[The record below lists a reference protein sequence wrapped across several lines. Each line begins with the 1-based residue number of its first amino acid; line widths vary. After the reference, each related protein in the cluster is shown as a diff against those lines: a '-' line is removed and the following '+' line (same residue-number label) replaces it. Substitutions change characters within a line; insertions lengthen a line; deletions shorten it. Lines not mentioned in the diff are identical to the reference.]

1 MHLFDPF
8 AYPFMTTAL
17 AAMILI
23 SLAAGPISTLV
34 NLRGLEFMSDGLI
47 HAAFPGIVIGYVVGG
62 TEGLYPGAVV
72 TTVLAAV
79 VLTLLTRRKVS
90 SDAATATVL
99 TSAFGIGV
107 IIVSRK
113 SDYAG
118 QLQEL
123 LFGRLFTVQ
132 PSELLPLGV
141 TLVLALA
148 LVAVTW
154 RRQVFRAFDAA
165 GATAAGGRVLLTDLA
180 LTIAIALV
188 VVAASNTVG
197 NLLVLAILMLPGAAG
212 RLISRRI
219 EWIVLTAIVFTVLA
233 AWWGL
238 WAAFSIS
245 LSASSL
251 LPGGATVVLTMTIG
265 YLALVTVR
273 ILLDGWARH
282 RAVRT

>member
-1 MHLFDPF
+1 
-8 AYPFMTTAL
+8 MTTAL

>member
-1 MHLFDPF
+1 
-8 AYPFMTTAL
+8 MTTAL

-23 SLAAGPISTLV
+23 SLAAGPISTFV

-47 HAAFPGIVIGYVVGG
+47 HAAFPGIVVGYVVGG
-62 TEGLYPGAVV
+62 TEGLYPGAVA

-79 VLTLLTRRKVS
+79 LLTLMTRRKVT

-107 IIVSRK
+107 IVVSRE

-118 QLQEL
+118 QVQEL

-132 PSELLPLGV
+132 PSELLPLGA
-141 TLVLALA
+141 TLAVALA
-148 LVAVTW
+148 LVGITW

-165 GATAAGGRVLLTDLA
+165 GATAAGGRALLTDLS
-180 LTIAIALV
+180 LTVAIALV
-188 VVAASNTVG
+188 VVAASNSVG
-197 NLLVLAILMLPGAAG
+197 NLLVLAILILPGAAG

-219 EWIVLTAIVFTVLA
+219 EGIVLAAITFTALA

-245 LSASSL
+245 LSVSSL
-251 LPGGATVVLTMTIG
+251 LPGGATVVLAMTIG
-265 YLALVTVR
+265 YLVLVGAR
-273 ILLDGWARH
+273 ILVDGWTRR
-282 RAVRT
+282 RAVTP

>member
-1 MHLFDPF
+1 MIGAFTF
-8 AYPFMTTAL
+8 PFMSTAL
-17 AAMILI
+17 AAMMLI
-23 SLAAGPISTLV
+23 ALASGPISTLV

-62 TEGLYPGAVV
+62 VEGLYPGAVV

-79 VLTLLTRRKVS
+79 VLTLMSRRKVS

-107 IIVSRK
+107 IVVSRE

-141 TLVLALA
+141 TLALALA

-154 RRQVFRAFDAA
+154 RSQVFRAFDAA
-165 GATAAGGRVLLTDLA
+165 GAAAAGGRVLQTDLA
-180 LTIAIALV
+180 LTVAIALV

-197 NLLVLAILMLPGAAG
+197 NLLVLAILILPGAAG
-212 RLISRRI
+212 RLVSRRI
-219 EWIVLTAIVFTVLA
+219 GWVVLAAVLFTMLA

-238 WAAFSIS
+238 WVAFSVS
-245 LSASSL
+245 VSFSSL

-265 YLALVTVR
+265 YLALVAAHILVEAWVR
-273 ILLDGWARH
+273 R
-282 RAVRT
+282 RAVST